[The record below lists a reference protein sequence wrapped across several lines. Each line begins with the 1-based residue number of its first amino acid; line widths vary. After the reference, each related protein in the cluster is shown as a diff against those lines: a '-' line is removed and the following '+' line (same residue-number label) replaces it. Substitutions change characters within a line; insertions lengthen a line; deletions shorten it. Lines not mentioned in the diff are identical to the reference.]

1 MHKLSNRLRSSDGFA
16 MVIALVV
23 VVIVLALAAALISSS
38 VTTSTHADQEF
49 GRSSALAAADAGA
62 EAAIHRLSN
71 EAEETAAQEAKCFTT
86 EFVAATAGVCP
97 LSAQETEANGTTF
110 RYAVSAVMS
119 EGENPCTGLWLVAPS
134 SEATVTQRCITAI
147 GTAKDGITAR
157 VQERVADIKEAAIF
171 PVNGM
176 FSYGELKI
184 NNELKMNGGELAT
197 TNIIN
202 VNNKVESTLPV
213 AAKYG
218 VSAIKES
225 NCPKCTFSKLTA
237 AELAVAPWKLPE
249 PSAKPYEEAEKANSN
264 GSMTIVGGGGTL
276 NAKRELS
283 ANGVVTIK
291 LPAGTYDLCS
301 VSLNNEAVIEYT
313 PPVTIY
319 VDDNYRTGSTCA
331 TGTGGM
337 NLNNKVNWLDLA
349 TTKNAND
356 LRIFMWGKPK
366 EIGKAVELN
375 FNNANGGPFY
385 GEIYAPYVY
394 INMNNTVNM
403 VGSVVGGIINQNNK
417 LELNAKRGA
426 GEEGLT
432 GASFYP
438 TAYHQCPPSYT
449 GSNPA
454 VGCY

>member
-23 VVIVLALAAALISSS
+23 VVVVLALAAALISSS

-49 GRSSALAAADAGA
+49 GRSSALAAANAGV
-62 EAAIHRLSN
+62 EAALHRLSSQP
-71 EAEETAAQEAKCFTT
+71 EETSAQEAKCFTT

-97 LSAQETEANGTTF
+97 LSTAETEANGTSF
-110 RYAVSAVMS
+110 RYSVSAVMS
-119 EGENPCTGLWLVAPS
+119 EGENPCTGLWIVAPS
-134 SEATVTQRCITAI
+134 EATLTQRCITAI
-147 GTAKDGITAR
+147 GTAKDGVTAR
-157 VQERVADIKEAAIF
+157 AQERVADVKEAALF

-184 NNELKMNGGELAT
+184 NNELKINGELAT
-197 TNIIN
+197 TNILNI
-202 VNNKVESTLPV
+202 NNKVEASETVP
-213 AAKYG
+213 AKYG
-218 VSAIKES
+218 TSLIKET

-237 AELAVAPWKLPE
+237 AELAAPPYKLPE
-249 PSAKPYEEAEKANSN
+249 PSAKPYEEAEKSN
-264 GSMTIVGGGGTL
+264 NNASMTLVGGTL
-276 NAKRELS
+276 SAKRELS
-283 ANGVVTIK
+283 ANGVVTVK

-301 VSLNNEAVIEYT
+301 VSLNNEATIEYT

-319 VDDNYRTGSTCA
+319 IDDNYRTGSTCA
-331 TGTGGM
+331 TNTGGM
-337 NLNNKVNWLDLA
+337 NLNNKVNWLDQA
-349 TTKNAND
+349 TTKKAND

-366 EIGKAVELN
+366 ETGKSGVELN

-394 INMNNTVNM
+394 VNMNNTVNM
-403 VGSVVGGIINQNNK
+403 VGSVVGGTINQNNK
-417 LELNAKRGA
+417 AEINGKRGA
-426 GEEGLT
+426 GESGLSGT
-432 GASFYP
+432 TFYP
-438 TAYHQCPPSYT
+438 SAYHQCPPSYT

>member
-1 MHKLSNRLRSSDGFA
+1 
-16 MVIALVV
+16 
-23 VVIVLALAAALISSS
+23 
-38 VTTSTHADQEF
+38 
-49 GRSSALAAADAGA
+49 
-62 EAAIHRLSN
+62 
-71 EAEETAAQEAKCFTT
+71 
-86 EFVAATAGVCP
+86 
-97 LSAQETEANGTTF
+97 
-110 RYAVSAVMS
+110 MS
-119 EGENPCTGLWLVAPS
+119 EAENPCTGLWLLPPN
-134 SEATVTQRCITAI
+134 SEATITQRCITAI
-147 GTAKDGITAR
+147 GTANNGVTAR
-157 VQERVADIKEAAIF
+157 VQERIADVKQPAIF

-184 NNELKMNGGELAT
+184 NNELKMSGGELAT

-202 VNNKVESTLPV
+202 VNNKVESSVPV

-225 NCPKCTFSKLTA
+225 NCPKCTFTKLTA
-237 AELAVAPWKLPE
+237 AELAAPPYSLPE
-249 PSAKPYEEAEKANSN
+249 PNAKPYEEAEKTNNNA
-264 GSMTIVGGGGTL
+264 SMTIVGGTL
-276 NAKRELS
+276 SAKRELA

-301 VSLNNEAVIEYT
+301 VSLNNEATIEYT
-313 PPVTIY
+313 GPVTIY

-331 TGTGGM
+331 ANTGGM
-337 NLNNKVNWLDLA
+337 NLNNKVNWLDQS
-349 TTKNAND
+349 TVKKPND

-417 LELNAKRGA
+417 LELNGQRGA
-426 GEEGLT
+426 GETGLT
-432 GASFYP
+432 GATFYP
-438 TAYHQCPPSYT
+438 TAYHQCAPSYT
-449 GSNPA
+449 GTNPA